1 MSKEKNNVANTNDDN
16 YVIVIENLKKNFKK
30 FQALKGISFSVKK
43 GELFG
48 FLGLNGAGKTTTLN
62 IILGL
67 LKKDGGNI
75 YINNKSIDEDIVSI
89 RNDIGIVFQESILD
103 PGLSV
108 YQNLLV
114 RASLYKSYFKDKDI
128 KEVVDEVIK
137 EFQLKDFVHRN
148 YSKLSGGQKR
158 RVDIARAL
166 VHKPSILF
174 LDEPTTGLD
183 PSTRKLVWEILAKI
197 QKSRGLTILLTT
209 HYMEEADNCDHAII
223 IQKGQKLVEGT
234 PAELKTKY
242 SSSTVKIHKC
252 SQILKEKLDRNLDNY
267 LNCTVVNGSYVIK
280 FESFEKGSQWIK
292 ENIEQIL
299 DYEFYK
305 GTMDEVFLNVTQ
317 LFGGL

>member
-1 MSKEKNNVANTNDDN
+1 MNNDN
-16 YVIVIENLKKNFKK
+16 NVIVIKQLKKNFKQ
-30 FQALKGISFSVKK
+30 FQAIKEISFSVKK

-67 LKKDGGNI
+67 LKKDGGNV
-75 YINNKSIDEDIVSI
+75 YINNKSIDDDIVSV
-89 RNDIGIVFQESILD
+89 RNDIGIVFQDSILD

-114 RASLYKSYFKDKDI
+114 RASLYKFYFKDKNI
-128 KEVVDEVIK
+128 HQIVDEIIE
-137 EFQLKDFVHRN
+137 EFQLTDFAHRN

-183 PSTRKLVWEILAKI
+183 PSTRKLVWEILTKI

-209 HYMEEADNCDHAII
+209 HYMEEADNCDRAII
-223 IQKGQKLVEGT
+223 IQKGEKLVEGT
-234 PAELKTKY
+234 PSDLKSKY
-242 SSSTVKIHKC
+242 SNSTVEIHKC
-252 SQILKEKLDRNLDNY
+252 SEILLQKIKNLNYQI
-267 LNCTVVNGSYVIK
+267 TNGSYVLK
-280 FESFEKGSQWIK
+280 FENFEQGSQWIR
-292 ENIEQIL
+292 ENINDIY

-305 GTMDEVFLNVTQ
+305 GTMDEVFLNVTK
-317 LFGGL
+317 LFGGM